1 MRYIK
6 DLPHPQVKISLYSWN
21 SKYIVK
27 IEAGPYEQT
36 YKIGEFDVTGPDDVE
51 SMISE
56 SFMASVLARF
66 GEMDRDWSGAMSND
80 E

>member
-6 DLPHPQVKISLYSWN
+6 DIAHPQVKISLYSWN

-36 YKIGEFDVTGPDDVE
+36 YKVAEYDVPSPDAIDNLLTA
-51 SMISE
+51 
-56 SFMASVLARF
+56 SFLEKVIARF
-66 GEMDRDWSGAMSND
+66 QDMDQDWGEAVEG
-80 E
+80 

>member
-6 DLPHPQVKISLYSWN
+6 DVTHPQYKISLFSWN
-21 SKYIVK
+21 SKYILK

-36 YKIGEFDVTGPDDVE
+36 YKVAEFDVTGPDEVTSLLTE
-51 SMISE
+51 K
-56 SFMASVLARF
+56 FLTAVTARF
-66 GEMDRDWSGAMSND
+66 QDMDRDWTEVIND